1 MNLENLHHWIQNVT
15 SNGPVAVISGK
26 NGDMDTIG
34 SAIALAA
41 INPGMMAC
49 GLHMGKLAKRVCKD
63 LQAPFKLIS
72 SNHQWPL
79 QLSGV
84 IFVDAASIS
93 QTGVTIPND
102 VPYCVIDHHATSDW
116 EFREIDFEYR
126 NQSRSTTQM
135 IFEYL
140 ESYHKKTLT
149 DEVRKLLLAGLIT
162 DTGRFMHADEHA
174 LECASK
180 LVAGGNFEYQKFV
193 EEVQN
198 EQISPSDRGAIIK
211 SLNRCKSIDV
221 GSWNLIQSTAGI
233 LEGKVAS
240 LLLQTGGDVSLV
252 SRHKDGETR
261 LTARAKRGTTSQGVH
276 LGNMMKKLSEQLG
289 GEGGGH
295 DGAAGWSGN
304 IDSISAESAFINIL
318 ANTRRTDL

>member
-1 MNLENLHHWIQNVT
+1 MNLEGLHRWIETAT
-15 SNGPVAVISGK
+15 SKGPVAIIAGK

-41 INPGMMAC
+41 IKPELMAC

-63 LQAPFKLIS
+63 LKAPFKLIS
-72 SNHQWPL
+72 NKHQWPS

-84 IFVDAASIS
+84 IFVDAASLS
-93 QTGVTIPND
+93 QTGVIIPDD
-102 VPYCVIDHHATSDW
+102 VPFCVIDHHATSDW
-116 EFREIDFEYR
+116 DFREIDYEYR
-126 NQSRSTTQM
+126 NDSRSTTQM
-135 IFEYL
+135 IFDYL
-140 ESYHKKTLT
+140 DIYHKETLT

-174 LECASK
+174 LECAAK
-180 LVAGGNFEYQKFV
+180 IVAGGNFEYQQFV

-221 GSWNLIQSTAGI
+221 GSWTLIQSTAGI

-261 LTARAKRGTTSQGVH
+261 LTARAKRETTSKGVH

-304 IDSISAESAFINIL
+304 VDPISAESGFINIL
-318 ANTRRTDL
+318 ASTRKVE